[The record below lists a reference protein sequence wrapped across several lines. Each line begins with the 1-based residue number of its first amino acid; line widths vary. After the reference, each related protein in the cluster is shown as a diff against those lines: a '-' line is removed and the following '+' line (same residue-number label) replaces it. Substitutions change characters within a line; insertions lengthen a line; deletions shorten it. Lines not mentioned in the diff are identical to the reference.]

1 MDSTKHFVEKFGM
14 GHFVTT
20 HQLIKSAFKED
31 ALQWAVMGLWDLEQW
46 LIAVES
52 ATGTIGIARQSLG
65 STLEP
70 LYLMDTTSSLA
81 FQLEPA
87 ISI

>member
-1 MDSTKHFVEKFGM
+1 
-14 GHFVTT
+14 
-20 HQLIKSAFKED
+20 
-31 ALQWAVMGLWDLEQW
+31 MGLWDLEQW

-52 ATGTIGIARQSLG
+52 AMGTIGIARQSLG